1 MFSDSRIKGEHP
13 KCEDIQDEIKHM
25 LFVMSDEQIRDLIN
39 NADEDRKE
47 QLEYPIECI
56 LPSNIKEI
64 DNHVMRNYMDSLA
77 TYVEKEAR
85 SVSNAAE
92 LLRERKIDFED

>member
-1 MFSDSRIKGEHP
+1 
-13 KCEDIQDEIKHM
+13 M
-25 LFVMSDEQIRDLIN
+25 LN
-39 NADEDRKE
+39 T
-47 QLEYPIECI
+47 
-56 LPSNIKEI
+56 PSNIKEI
-64 DNHVMRNYMDSLA
+64 DNHVMRNYIDSLA

>member
-1 MFSDSRIKGEHP
+1 MVNSYLREGRTMTTE
-13 KCEDIQDEIKHM
+13 ETVN
-25 LFVMSDEQIRDLIN
+25 LLN
-39 NADEDRKE
+39 LLLNT
-47 QLEYPIECI
+47 
-56 LPSNIKEI
+56 PSNIKEI
-64 DNHVMRNYMDSLA
+64 DNHVMRNYIDSLA